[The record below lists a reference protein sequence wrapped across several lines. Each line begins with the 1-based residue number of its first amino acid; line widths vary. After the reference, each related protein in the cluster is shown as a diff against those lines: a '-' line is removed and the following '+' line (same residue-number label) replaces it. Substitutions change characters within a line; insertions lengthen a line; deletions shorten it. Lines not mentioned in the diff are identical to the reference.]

1 MDYVHILS
9 IEGNIGSG
17 KSTMLKHLKT
27 NLSLSDDEYKIVFVD
42 EPVSSWENIK
52 DCDGKNMIEKFYENQ
67 MKYAFAFQMMAFT
80 TRLIYLK
87 NTINDAIKNNDNKK
101 IIIITERS
109 LHTDCYVFAELLKKQ
124 GNIEDVCF
132 QIYIQMFNEFSSNY
146 LVDTIIYVDTTPE
159 ICYERIMKRSRS
171 GEEIISLDYLTQC
184 HDEHETYIHTKMPNT
199 NKLVIDGTLDIRE
212 NPEIL
217 DEWLQIIKYCINK
230 MK

>member
-1 MDYVHILS
+1 MSSIYILS

-17 KSTMLKHLKT
+17 KSTMLKHLKI
-27 NLSLSDDEYKIVFVD
+27 NLVTDDEFKIVFVD

-52 DCDGKNMIEKFYENQ
+52 DSDGKNMIKKFYENQ
-67 MKYAFAFQMMAFT
+67 MKYAFAFQMMTFT

-87 NTINDAIKNNDNKK
+87 KAINDAIKNNDNKK

-159 ICYERIMKRSRS
+159 ICYERIKKRSRL

-184 HDEHETYIHTKMPNT
+184 HEEHETYIHTKMPNI
-199 NKLVIDGTLDIRE
+199 NKLVIDGTLDIYE

-217 DEWLQIIKYCINK
+217 DEWLEIVTYCINK

>member
-1 MDYVHILS
+1 
-9 IEGNIGSG
+9 
-17 KSTMLKHLKT
+17 
-27 NLSLSDDEYKIVFVD
+27 
-42 EPVSSWENIK
+42 
-52 DCDGKNMIEKFYENQ
+52 
-67 MKYAFAFQMMAFT
+67 MMAFT

-159 ICYERIMKRSRS
+159 ICHDRIMKRSRS
-171 GEEIISLDYLTQC
+171 GEEIISLDYLG
-184 HDEHETYIHTKMPNT
+184 H
-199 NKLVIDGTLDIRE
+199 RR
-212 NPEIL
+212 
-217 DEWLQIIKYCINK
+217 
-230 MK
+230 